1 MQRVLSNDARVLT
14 RHCRSIYTDL
24 AEQYRRMSPL
34 STKRNVLAEHLK
46 EVIDTM
52 EQKVRM
58 NWMPL
63 HGSPAHGAIFFLQ
76 ANQVAC
82 LTEVLEVRDK
92 PYMAP
97 VIKAARASK
106 ARMSVPETVRAI
118 RKDLGPGAVN
128 TPQFKVTP
136 RRRSGRHVAM

>member
-1 MQRVLSNDARVLT
+1 
-14 RHCRSIYTDL
+14 
-24 AEQYRRMSPL
+24 MSGI
-34 STKRNVLAEHLK
+34 SADGFDFN
-46 EVIDTM
+46 
-52 EQKVRM
+52 
-58 NWMPL
+58 
-63 HGSPAHGAIFFLQ
+63 LQ

-118 RKDLGPGAVN
+118 RKDLGHGALSS
-128 TPQFKVTP
+128 PAKFTP
-136 RRRSGRHVAM
+136 RRRSGRYVAVV

>member
-1 MQRVLSNDARVLT
+1 MECSAAKATLLMPSL
-14 RHCRSIYTDL
+14 
-24 AEQYRRMSPL
+24 YR
-34 STKRNVLAEHLK
+34 
-46 EVIDTM
+46 
-52 EQKVRM
+52 
-58 NWMPL
+58 
-63 HGSPAHGAIFFLQ
+63 FQ

-118 RKDLGPGAVN
+118 RKDLGPGAIA
-128 TPQFKVTP
+128 TPQLKITP